1 MKLRGKDKGKPLEAK
16 ASGSFKLCLIFVALF
31 IPSVG
36 GKKK

>member
-16 ASGSFKLCLIFVALF
+16 EPKAQAVKAS
-31 IPSVG
+31 G